1 MGLKAVNIRIDEDL
15 LESIDKAAKASGQDR
30 SNWIRAAC
38 AAALPGSSSDAE
50 LLDEVKVVTH
60 ERERSSRTSS
70 LRFGLEVTASEKTL
84 LSQALGR
91 ICRTSLSAR
100 LMKRSTFSSSAC

>member
-38 AAALPGSSSDAE
+38 AAALPGSSNDAE
-50 LLDEVKVVTH
+50 LLDEVKVVDPRA
-60 ERERSSRTSS
+60 REVIKDVIARVQK
-70 LRFGLEVTASEKTL
+70 LEAHCFGEDPFEGQT
-84 LSQALGR
+84 
-91 ICRTSLSAR
+91 
-100 LMKRSTFSSSAC
+100 

>member
-38 AAALPGSSSDAE
+38 AAALPGSSNDAA
-50 LLDEVKVVTH
+50 LLDEVKVVDPRA
-60 ERERSSRTSS
+60 REVIKDVIARVQKLESHC
-70 LRFGLEVTASEKTL
+70 FGEDP
-84 LSQALGR
+84 
-91 ICRTSLSAR
+91 
-100 LMKRSTFSSSAC
+100 F